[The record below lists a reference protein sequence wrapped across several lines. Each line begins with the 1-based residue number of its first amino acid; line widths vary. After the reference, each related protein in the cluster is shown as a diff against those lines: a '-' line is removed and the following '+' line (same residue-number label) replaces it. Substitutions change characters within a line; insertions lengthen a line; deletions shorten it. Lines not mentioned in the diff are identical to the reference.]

1 MESGYK
7 NLLYILK
14 HITDFVRLAPF
25 IYSAFF
31 LLGYT
36 ISPFCNKNINDVL
49 ASLFYI
55 SPFVVLFF
63 LIESNILHFCKWHKR
78 ACCILLFSF
87 IANCINVSFINI
99 SSLEFY
105 IYNAIIVALT
115 ALLLLS
121 AYHIFIN
128 PKQKD
133 NGHERNLT

>member
-78 ACCILLFSF
+78 ACCIPLFSF

-105 IYNAIIVALT
+105 IYNAIDVRVRCEDDERPQWEQT
-115 ALLLLS
+115 AT
-121 AYHIFIN
+121 
-128 PKQKD
+128 
-133 NGHERNLT
+133 NGQDDGGEHLKG